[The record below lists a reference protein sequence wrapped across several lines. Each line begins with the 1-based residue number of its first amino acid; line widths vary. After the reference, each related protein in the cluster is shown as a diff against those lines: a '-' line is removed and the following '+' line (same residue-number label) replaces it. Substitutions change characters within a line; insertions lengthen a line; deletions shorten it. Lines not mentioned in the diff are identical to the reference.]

1 MPPSEVVNR
10 GRAVENPAPAG
21 QGRVLSFG
29 PFRLSPTELVLL
41 ENDHPV
47 RVGHRA
53 LDILL
58 ALVER
63 AGDLVSKQELIA
75 RAWPRT
81 FVDESNLKV
90 HVAAL
95 RKALRDGQGDLRYIV
110 NIPGR
115 GYKFVAQVRI
125 LEETDAPRPAGAAL
139 PPGNLPAQLGSVV
152 GRSDQVETIVRLLS
166 EARLVTVVGP
176 GGIGKT
182 TAAVAAA
189 ERLLARFPDGVWFV
203 DLAPV
208 TDPALVP
215 TALATVLGRP
225 VRSTMPTPE
234 LITSLA
240 DKAILIV
247 LDNCEHLVAAAAG
260 LAEALVRDTGAAVL
274 ATSREPL
281 RAGGERVV
289 RLPPL
294 AMPDR
299 SDGLTAAA
307 ALAYPAVRV
316 FVERAIAT
324 RDTFTFT
331 DAEAPLVAAICR
343 RLDGIALAIEMA
355 AGCVDSLGL
364 ADIARLL
371 DDRFH
376 LLTRGRRTALARHQT
391 LEAALDW
398 SYGLLPAPERLLFR
412 RLGVFAGWFTTT
424 AAEAVLAGDETR
436 PLCVA
441 EAIASL
447 ASKSLVVVDVAGE
460 TARYRLLDS
469 TRAYAL
475 EKLAEA
481 GELAAVKRAHAE
493 HCRDLFTAAA
503 RDWNLQPTAI
513 WRATW
518 QPLTDDL
525 RAALDWACGPDGD
538 VALAVALTVAAV
550 PLWLELSLLEECR
563 VRVDRALVS
572 LEQAGAAESPEAM
585 RLYTALAWSQM
596 YTSTRARDT
605 NAMWAR
611 ALALAEAFGD
621 VDHQLRA
628 LWGLWAD
635 SKNRGRF
642 RDAAAIAGRFSALAK
657 ATGQMSDVLVGERMI
672 GDSLHFL
679 GEQDA
684 ARQHIERM
692 LETYRAPRHRSDQV
706 RFQFDQI
713 VTARMT
719 LSRVLWLQ
727 GRPDQA
733 LRMAAETVA
742 AAEALDHPLSLC
754 NLLAQAACPIALL
767 VGDLDA
773 ARRWTALLVSLTTR
787 DALHGWRTYATCFEG
802 DALLQS
808 GDLPGGIARLQAG
821 VETLRKATFVQ
832 YLTCFL
838 GQLAAGLCRADR
850 LDEARAVIDEALTR
864 CEATDEAWCVAELM
878 RIKGEIAGRDPA
890 DTSAADWFARSL
902 DVARAQK
909 ALAWELRTAT
919 SLVAHA
925 QRRTGDSGRGSER
938 GAAFASAVS
947 TLRAVLAR
955 LPDDTSTADLTAAR
969 GVLEGVDTRARRT

>member
-1 MPPSEVVNR
+1 MR
-10 GRAVENPAPAG
+10 
-21 QGRVLSFG
+21 FG
-29 PFRLSPTELVLL
+29 PFRLSPAELVLR
-41 ENDHPV
+41 ENDQAV
-47 RVGHRA
+47 RIGHRA

-63 AGDLVSKQELIA
+63 AGDLVTKQELIA
-75 RAWPRT
+75 RAWPRI
-81 FVDESNLKV
+81 FVDEANLKV

-95 RKALRDGQGDLRYIV
+95 RKALRDGQADVRYIV

-115 GYKFVAQVRI
+115 GYKFVAPVRI
-125 LEETDAPRPAGAAL
+125 VEEPDSPRSEASVAAPPS
-139 PPGNLPAQLGSVV
+139 NLPAPLGSVV
-152 GRSDQVETIVRLLS
+152 GRSDQVEAIVRLLS
-166 EARLVTVVGP
+166 DARLVTVVGP

-182 TAAVAAA
+182 TVAVAAA

-215 TALATVLGRP
+215 TALAALLGRP
-225 VRSTMPTPE
+225 VRSTLPIPE
-234 LITSLA
+234 LITSIV
-240 DKAILIV
+240 DKAMLIV

-260 LAEALVRDTGAAVL
+260 FAEALVRDTASAVL

-281 RAGGERVV
+281 RAAGERVL

-294 AMPDR
+294 AVPDR
-299 SDGLTAAA
+299 SDGVTAAE

-331 DAEAPLVAAICR
+331 DVEAPLVAAICR

-376 LLTRGRRTALARHQT
+376 LLTRGRRTALARHRT

-398 SYGLLPAPERLLFR
+398 SYGLLPAPERLILR
-412 RLGVFAGWFTTT
+412 RLGVFAGWFTVT
-424 AAEAVLAGDETR
+424 AAEAVLPADEIG

-447 ASKSLVVVDVAGE
+447 ASKSLVVVDVSGE
-460 TARYRLLDS
+460 TARYRLLDT

-481 GELAAVKRAHAE
+481 GELTAAKRAHAA
-493 HCRDLFTAAA
+493 HCRDMFVTAA
-503 RDWNLQPTAI
+503 RDWDLLPTAT

-518 QPLTDDL
+518 QPLADDL

-538 VALAVALTVAAV
+538 VGLAVALTVAAV
-550 PLWLELSLLEECR
+550 PLWLELSLMEECR
-563 VRVDRALVS
+563 VRTERALAS

-596 YTSTRARDT
+596 YTSTRTRAT
-605 NAMWAR
+605 SAIWAR
-611 ALALAEAFGD
+611 ALALAEASGD

-657 ATGQMSDVLVGERMI
+657 TTGQSSDVLVGERMI

-692 LETYRAPRHRSDQV
+692 LATYRAPRHRSDLV
-706 RFQFDQI
+706 RFQFDQV

-727 GRPDQA
+727 GRPAQA
-733 LRMAAETVA
+733 LRMATETVA

-754 NLLAQAACPIALL
+754 NLLAQAACPIALMI
-767 VGDLDA
+767 GDLDT
-773 ARRWTALLVSLTTR
+773 ARHWIALLIRLTTR

-802 DALLQS
+802 EALLQS
-808 GDLPGGIARLQAG
+808 GDLAGGIARLQAG
-821 VETLRKATFVQ
+821 VDTLRKATFVQ

-838 GQLAAGLCRADR
+838 GQLAVGLCRADR
-850 LDEARAVIDEALTR
+850 LDEARTVIDEALTR
-864 CEATDEAWCVAELM
+864 CEATDEAWCVAELL

-919 SLVAHA
+919 SIAAHA
-925 QRRTGDSGRGSER
+925 RRRGTDTR
-938 GAAFASAVS
+938 IGVA
-947 TLRAVLAR
+947 TLRSVLGR
-955 LPDDTSTADLTAAR
+955 LPDDAASADVVAAR
-969 GVLEGVDTRARRT
+969 AVSASLEVQPRDP

>member
-1 MPPSEVVNR
+1 MEQ
-10 GRAVENPAPAG
+10 PAPAG
-21 QGRVLSFG
+21 PGRVLSFG
-29 PFRLSPTELVLL
+29 PFRLSPAELVLL
-41 ENDHPV
+41 ENEQPV

-63 AGDLVSKQELIA
+63 AGDLVTKQELIA
-75 RAWPRT
+75 RAWPST
-81 FVDESNLKV
+81 FVDEGNLKV

-95 RKALRDGQGDLRYIV
+95 RKALRDGQADLRYIV

-115 GYKFVAQVRI
+115 GYKFVAPVRVV
-125 LEETDAPRPAGAAL
+125 EEPDAPCPGAGVA
-139 PPGNLPAQLGSVV
+139 PPPSNLPAQLGSVV
-152 GRSDQVETIVRLLS
+152 GRADQVETIVRLVS
-166 EARLVTVVGP
+166 DARLVTVVGP

-182 TAAVAAA
+182 TVAVAAA
-189 ERLLARFPDGVWFV
+189 GRLLARFPDGVWFV

-215 TALATVLGRP
+215 TALAALLGRP
-225 VRSTMPTPE
+225 VRSTLPIPE
-234 LITSLA
+234 LITSLQ
-240 DKAILIV
+240 DKAMLIV

-260 LAEALVRDTGAAVL
+260 LAEALVRDTACAVL

-281 RAGGERVV
+281 RAGGERVL

-294 AMPDR
+294 AVPDR
-299 SDGLTAAA
+299 SEGLSAAE
-307 ALAYPAVRV
+307 ALAFPAVRM

-324 RDTFTFT
+324 RDSFTFT

-371 DDRFH
+371 DDRFR

-391 LEAALDW
+391 LAAALDW

-412 RLGVFAGWFTTT
+412 RLGVFAGWFTAT
-424 AAEAVLAGDETR
+424 AAETMVTADEIG

-460 TARYRLLDS
+460 TARYRLLDT

-475 EKLAEA
+475 EKLAET
-481 GELAAVKRAHAE
+481 GELGPAKRAHAA
-493 HCRDLFTAAA
+493 HCRDLFVTAE
-503 RDWNLQPTAI
+503 REWDLQPTAA
-513 WRATW
+513 WRAAW
-518 QPLTDDL
+518 QPLADDL
-525 RAALDWACGPDGD
+525 RAALNWACGPDGD

-563 VRVDRALVS
+563 VRAEKALVA
-572 LEQAGAAESPEAM
+572 LEQAGTAESPDAM

-596 YTSTRARDT
+596 YTSTRARET
-605 NAMWAR
+605 SAMWSH

-657 ATGQMSDVLVGERMI
+657 ATGQTSDVLVGERMI

-684 ARQHIERM
+684 ARRHIERM
-692 LETYRAPRHRSDQV
+692 LATYRAPRHRSDLV
-706 RFQFDQI
+706 RFQFDQT

-754 NLLAQAACPIALL
+754 NLLAQAACPIALM

-773 ARRWTALLVSLTTR
+773 ARRWTALLVGLTTR

-808 GDLPGGIARLQAG
+808 GDLAGGIARLQAG
-821 VETLRKATFVQ
+821 IDTLRKATFVQ

-864 CEATDEAWCVAELM
+864 CEATDEAWCVAELL

-890 DTSAADWFARSL
+890 DASATDWFARSL

-919 SLVAHA
+919 SIAA
-925 QRRTGDSGRGSER
+925 RARRRGGDSGRD
-938 GAAFASAVS
+938 AASVSALS
-947 TLRAVLAR
+947 ALRAVLAR
-955 LPDDTSTADLTAAR
+955 LPDGPATADVAAAR
-969 GVLEGVDTRARRT
+969 ALLAGPDVRALKA